1 MVSLQNFYFCDSSY
15 KDLEFDFM
23 KVNPKYN
30 TKESLLELYNKPLLE
45 LVFEAATVHREYH
58 NPREVQMS
66 SLLSIKTGGCPE
78 DCGYCPQAAR
88 YHTDV
93 EAQKLMSVES
103 VLEQAKNAK
112 ANGSSRL
119 CMGAAW
125 REVRDNKDFDSV
137 VEMVQG
143 VNDLD
148 MEVCCTLG
156 MLNENQAKR
165 LKNAGLF
172 AYNHNLDSSKEFYK
186 DVISTREYD
195 NRLETIENA
204 RKAGISVCS
213 GGIIGM
219 GEAIEDRVGLLIS
232 YMEMENPPESIPIN
246 ALVAVEGTPLE
257 DQKPIE
263 QWEMIRMVATTRV
276 AFPLSVVRLSAG
288 RTKMSM
294 EAQALCFM
302 GGASSI
308 FAGDK
313 LLTTPN
319 PEFNVDKEMFDI
331 LGLIPKESFQDGEK
345 PVTLPDEKIIARK
358 QKEAERAAEL
368 AAAKS
373 KPKDPNFE
381 PRKVSVTN

>member
-1 MVSLQNFYFCDSSY
+1 
-15 KDLEFDFM
+15 M
-23 KVNPKYN
+23 KCNPEYS
-30 TKESLLELYNKPLLE
+30 TKEALLGLYQKPLLE
-45 LVFEAATVHREYH
+45 LVFEAATIHRKFH

-93 EAQKLMSVES
+93 SAEGIMKVED
-103 VLEQAKNAK
+103 VLDQAKNAK
-112 ANGSSRL
+112 TNGSSRL

-125 REVRDNKDFDSV
+125 REVKDNRDFDKV

-143 VNDLD
+143 VNDLG

-156 MLNENQAKR
+156 MMNENQAKR

-172 AYNHNLDSSKEFYK
+172 AYNHNLDSSKEFYS

-195 NRLETIENA
+195 QRLDTIDNA

-219 GEAIEDRVGLLIS
+219 GETEEDRMGLLMS

-257 DQKPIE
+257 EQKPIE
-263 QWEMIRMVATTRV
+263 QWELIRMVAATRI
-276 AFPLSVVRLSAG
+276 AFPESVVRLSAG

-302 GGASSI
+302 AGAGSI

-319 PEFNVDKEMFDI
+319 PEFNEDQEMFSI
-331 LGLIPKESFQDGEK
+331 LGLVAKESFADGEQ
-345 PVTLPDEKIIARK
+345 PVSNPDPILIEKKRIAAER
-358 QKEAERAAEL
+358 EAEY
-368 AAAKS
+368 AKAKLKMKKTS
-373 KPKDPNFE
+373 FKP
-381 PRKVSVTN
+381 RMVRSVESLE

>member
-1 MVSLQNFYFCDSSY
+1 
-15 KDLEFDFM
+15 M
-23 KVNPKYN
+23 KVNPAYN
-30 TKESLLELYNKPLLE
+30 TKEALLALYNKPLLE
-45 LVFEAATVHREYH
+45 LVFEAATVHRQFH

-93 EAQKLMSVES
+93 EAHKLMTVDSVI
-103 VLEQAKNAK
+103 EQAKNAK

-125 REVRDNKDFDSV
+125 REVRDNRDFDNV
-137 VEMVQG
+137 IEMVQA

-156 MLNENQAKR
+156 MMSEEQAVR

-172 AYNHNLDSSKEFYK
+172 AYNHNLDTSKDFY
-186 DVISTREYD
+186 DDIISTREYED
-195 NRLETIENA
+195 RLNTIDNA

-219 GEAIEDRVGLLIS
+219 GEAIEDRMGLLVS

-263 QWEMIRMVATTRV
+263 QWEMIRMVATTRI
-276 AFPLSVVRLSAG
+276 AFPESVVRLSAG
-288 RTKMSM
+288 RTKMTM
-294 EAQALCFM
+294 EGQALCFLA
-302 GGASSI
+302 GAGSI

-319 PEFNVDKEMFDI
+319 PEFNEDKEMFEI
-331 LGLIPKESFQDGEK
+331 LGLIPKEAFADGEK
-345 PVTLPDEKIIARK
+345 PVSQPDPIIEARK
-358 QKEAERAAEL
+358 EREAQRAAEL
-368 AAAKS
+368 EAAKLNR
-373 KPKDPNFE
+373 DPQFN
-381 PRKVSVTN
+381 PRKVTVQG

>member
-1 MVSLQNFYFCDSSY
+1 
-15 KDLEFDFM
+15 M
-23 KVNPKYN
+23 KVNPTYN
-30 TKESLLELYNKPLLE
+30 TREKLVELYNKPLLE
-45 LVFEAATVHREYH
+45 LVFEAATIHRQFH

-93 EAQKLMSVES
+93 DAHKLMSVES
-103 VLEQAKNAK
+103 VLEQARNAK

-125 REVRDNKDFDSV
+125 RNVRDNKDFDSV

-156 MLNENQAKR
+156 MLNEDQAKR

-186 DVISTREYD
+186 DIISTREYEE
-195 NRLETIENA
+195 RLETIDNA

-219 GEAIEDRVGLLIS
+219 GEAVEDRMGMLES
-232 YMEMENPPESIPIN
+232 YMNMETPPESIPIN

-257 DQKPIE
+257 QQKPVE
-263 QWEMIRMVATTRV
+263 QWEMIRMVATTRI
-276 AFPLSVVRLSAG
+276 AFPESVVRLSAG

-294 EAQALCFM
+294 EAQAMCFLA
-302 GGASSI
+302 GAGSI

-319 PEFNVDKEMFDI
+319 PEFNEDKEMFEI
-331 LGLIPKESFQDGEK
+331 LGLVAKEPFQEGEK
-345 PVTLPDEKIIARK
+345 PETLPDEKIIERK
-358 QKEAERAAEL
+358 RKEAERAAEL
-368 AAAKS
+368 AAARQKD
-373 KPKDPNFE
+373 KDPAFE
-381 PRKVSVTN
+381 PRKFTVANKN